1 MPDRQLDYI
10 ARALREATERP
21 MPLPLRGKV
30 VQALGTLIRVVGVPL
45 HIGELCR
52 LFAPGSTRFSLGEV
66 VGFSRDEALVMP
78 LGTMTGLST
87 TTMVEGTGAGL
98 SIASA
103 QALLG
108 RVVDGLGI
116 PIDCLPAPTGACLC
130 VTGSAPDPLS
140 RPVIDRIFATGVR
153 AIDGFLTCGVG
164 QRLGVFAPAG
174 TGKSSLLGMIARG
187 ARADAIVIALIGE
200 RGREVAEFLAHNF
213 SAEERKRIIVVAAT
227 SDRPA
232 AERIKAA
239 HVATRLAEDLRDA
252 GGNVLLLFDSL
263 TRFARA
269 LREVGLAAG
278 EPPTR
283 RGFPPSV
290 FSELPVLL
298 ERSGCNAYGTIT
310 AFYTVLAEDDDGSDP
325 ICEEARSLLDGH
337 IVLSSRLAGSG
348 HFPAIDV
355 LKSRSRVMCQVTDA
369 AHVEAASTV
378 RGWMAQYKEI
388 EMLIRIG
395 EYQPGHDIE
404 SDMAVNMHGPVNAF
418 LRQVNTEPQCL
429 DETRDALMRMGSASH
444 G

>member
-1 MPDRQLDYI
+1 MPSRQIEYV
-10 ARALREATERP
+10 AQALRAATDGHSL
-21 MPLPLRGKV
+21 LPLRGKV
-30 VQALGTLIRVVGVPL
+30 VEALGTLVRVVGVPL

-52 LFAPGSTRFSLGEV
+52 LFEAGSTSYRLGEV

-78 LGTMTGLST
+78 LGPMSGLST

-98 SIASA
+98 LIAPA
-103 QALLG
+103 RELIG
-108 RVVDGLGI
+108 RVVDGLGM
-116 PIDCLPAPTGACLC
+116 PIDGLPAPARAVLS
-130 VTGSAPDPLS
+130 VNRSAPDPLS
-140 RPVIDRIFATGVR
+140 RPVINRVFATGVR
-153 AIDGFLTCGVG
+153 AIDGLLTCGVG

-174 TGKSSLLGMIARG
+174 AGKSTLLGMIARG
-187 ARADAIVIALIGE
+187 AQADAVVIALIGE
-200 RGREVAEFLAHNF
+200 RGREVAEFLEHNF
-213 SAEERKRIIVVAAT
+213 SAAERKRIIVVAAT

-252 GGNVLLLFDSL
+252 GCNVLLLFDSL

-298 ERSGCNAYGTIT
+298 ERSGRNGQGAIT
-310 AFYTVLAEDDDGSDP
+310 AFYTILAEDDEGGDP

-337 IVLSSRLAGSG
+337 IILSSQLAGAG

-355 LKSRSRVMCQVTDA
+355 LKSRSRVMSQITPR
-369 AHVEAASTV
+369 AHGEAANAV
-378 RGWMAQYKEI
+378 RAWMAQYQDL

-395 EYQPGHDIE
+395 EYQAGHDAE
-404 SDMAVNMHGPVNAF
+404 SDLAVDMHAPIKSF
-418 LRQVNTEPQCL
+418 LRQRHSEPQAF
-429 DETRDALMRMGSASH
+429 EHTRAALLQLGSGQAR
-444 G
+444 